1 MSESNGSLS
10 LDLDAQD
17 EAPQIDVTV
26 AGHKITVDLVAAHT
40 ACVAAP
46 FTQNRQTP
54 VSDLLPGVREYLIR
68 AVIASTPEN
77 VGDILVTDTQACRF
91 YWYLVE
97 QMAAFEKKV
106 LPDYILKRAS
116 PISSDSILGAT
127 DR

>member
-17 EAPQIDVTV
+17 QAPQIDVTV
-26 AGHKITVDLVAAHT
+26 GGHKINVDLVAAHT

-46 FTQNRQTP
+46 FTMNRQTP
-54 VSDLLPGVREYLIR
+54 VADLLPGVRDYLCA
-68 AVIASTPEN
+68 AVLKQHES
-77 VGDILVTDTQACRF
+77 VTAVQISDTQACRF

-106 LPDYILKRAS
+106 LPDFILKRAS
-116 PISSDSILGAT
+116 PTFSESTPGAT